1 MRTVRRLAP
10 LALLAAGAVFLAACS
25 STATQDS
32 LKPAGPNAESVYN
45 LFVPVFWIA
54 AVIFVIVEVALVAIT
69 IRFRHRPGRDTIPPQ
84 IHGNARL
91 EIAWTILPALI
102 LAGVAVPTVATIFDL
117 KRDPGPGALRVNVL
131 AHQFWWEFDY
141 EGSKIVTANELH
153 IPIGVPVYLTMC
165 GAGNGYGGIPV
176 PSPCQPGGAEGP
188 QPAGVGNDVI
198 HSFWVPQLSG
208 TQDVVPGRAN
218 TLLLEASEPG
228 TYSGQCKEFC
238 GLSHAYMR
246 FKVIAHTQAD
256 YDRWLADQR
265 MDAVSPVDGSLAAT
279 GAQLFLNG
287 QCIACHAIQGL
298 ETADGRPLVAN
309 GGPNL
314 THFASRD
321 CFAGCILDMTPEN
334 IKAWLDNP
342 PAIKAGSWM
351 PDYGLTPEQ
360 IDALTAYLLTL
371 K

>member
-1 MRTVRRLAP
+1 MRRLAS
-10 LALLAAGAVFLAACS
+10 LGVATFLLAACS

-32 LKPAGPNAESVYN
+32 LQPAGPNAQSIHD
-45 LFVPVFWIA
+45 LFIPVFWIA
-54 AVIFVIVEVALVAIT
+54 AIIFVIVEVALVAFT

-84 IHGNARL
+84 IHGNPRL

-117 KRDPGPGALRVNVL
+117 KRDPGPDALQVNVL

-141 EGSKIVTANELH
+141 PGEGVITANELH
-153 IPIGVPVYLTMC
+153 IPVDTTVLLTLC

-198 HSFWVPQLSG
+198 HSFWVPQLAG
-208 TQDVVPGRAN
+208 TQDAVPGRAN
-218 TLLLEASEPG
+218 TLLIEASETG
-228 TYSGQCKEFC
+228 TFSGQCKEFC

-246 FKVIAHTQAD
+246 FRVVVHSQAD
-256 YDRWLADQR
+256 YDRWLAGQR
-265 MDAVSPVDGSLAAT
+265 MAAVSPVDGSLAAT

-287 QCIACHAIQGL
+287 QCIACHAIDGL

-321 CFAGCILDMTPEN
+321 CFAGCILDMTEAN
-334 IKAWLDNP
+334 VKAWLDNP

-351 PDYGLTPEQ
+351 PDYGLTQQE
-360 IDALTAYLLTL
+360 IDALTAYMLSLE
-371 K
+371 

>member
-1 MRTVRRLAP
+1 MRTVRRLAS
-10 LALLAAGAVFLAACS
+10 LAVAALVLTACS
-25 STATQDS
+25 STASQDS
-32 LKPAGPNAESVYN
+32 LRPAGPNAESIHD
-45 LFVPVFWIA
+45 LFIPVLWIA
-54 AVIFVIVEVALVAIT
+54 AIIFVVVEVALVAFA
-69 IRFRHRPGRDTIPPQ
+69 IRFRHRAGRDTIPPQ
-84 IHGNARL
+84 VHGNPRL

-117 KRDPGPGALRVNVL
+117 KRDPGPTALRVNVL

-141 EGSKIVTANELH
+141 EASGVITANELH
-153 IPIGVPVYLTMC
+153 IPVDTPVLVTLC

-188 QPAGVGNDVI
+188 QPAGVGYDVI
-198 HSFWVPQLSG
+198 HSFWVPQLAG
-208 TQDVVPGRAN
+208 TQDAVPGRAN
-218 TLLLEASEPG
+218 TLLIEASEPG

-246 FKVIAHTQAD
+246 FRVVAHTQAD
-256 YDRWLADQR
+256 YDRWLANQR
-265 MDAVSPVDGSLAAT
+265 MDAVAPTDGSLAAT

-287 QCIACHAIQGL
+287 QCIACHAIGGL

-309 GGPNL
+309 GGPDL

-334 IKAWLDNP
+334 IRAWLDNP

-351 PDYGLTPEQ
+351 PDYGLTPEE
-360 IDALTAYLLTL
+360 IEALTAYLLTL
-371 K
+371 E